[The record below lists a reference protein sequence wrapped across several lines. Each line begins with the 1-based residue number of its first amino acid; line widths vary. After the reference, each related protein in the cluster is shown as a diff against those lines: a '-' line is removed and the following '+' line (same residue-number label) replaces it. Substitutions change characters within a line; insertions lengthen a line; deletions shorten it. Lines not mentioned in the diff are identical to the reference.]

1 MKRTLRIPTV
11 AAAILFQLIAFAGY
25 CAEKAPNDPYH
36 ALKRIETSSDVPW
49 LERIAGSLEEA
60 QNLNPPNRLA
70 ASAKDLRT
78 MAYARLGDLGTKE
91 SLAAVDRIEKR
102 VKDSA
107 KLSPVVLKG
116 TWTHPCWH
124 FGDRPLKDSL
134 LAWVRNRKGYAVVSS
149 SHLGGSELFL
159 MVTDDPDNGVW
170 SRPMLIPHQS
180 YRTATNFSLAIEKED
195 ILILSYTQEKP
206 AGRTLMEGTFD
217 PGKEAPVLG
226 RREIRISL
234 SEILKDSDGD
244 GWTDVEEVRLGL
256 DPRNPD
262 TDGDGLKDGDDG
274 APNYAAKPEDKGS
287 DEVAVI
293 QKAIFATFGLS
304 GSRFLLIVGPK
315 SRPVQAWGY
324 SGPIL
329 YGRKEWAEKQ
339 EFGTVFVDW
348 EATVEGDNAKV
359 MIRDHEGPLAGG
371 GQEVLLQRK
380 NGTWIV
386 VRRQPG
392 AVS

>member
-1 MKRTLRIPTV
+1 MKRILSIHTV
-11 AAAILFQLIAFAGY
+11 VTAILFQLIAFTSY
-25 CAEKAPNDPYH
+25 CAENSPDDPYR
-36 ALKRIETSSDVPW
+36 AFKQIEASNDVVW
-49 LERIAGSLEEA
+49 LEKIASSLEEA

-78 MAYARLGDLGTKE
+78 MAYARLGHLGTNE
-91 SLAAVDRIEKR
+91 SLAAVARIEKR
-102 VKDSA
+102 IKDSA
-107 KLSPVVLKG
+107 KFSPVVLKG

-124 FGDRPLKDSL
+124 FGDRPLRDSL
-134 LAWVRNRKGYAVVSS
+134 LAWVRNGKGYAVVNS

-159 MVTDDPDNGVW
+159 MVTDAPDGGVW
-170 SRPMLIPHQS
+170 SRPALIPVS
-180 YRTATNFSLAIEKED
+180 PYRTVTNPSLAIEKED

-206 AGRTLMEGTFD
+206 ASRTLMEGTFD
-217 PGKEAPVLG
+217 PGKQAPVLG
-226 RREIRISL
+226 KQEIRISV

-244 GWTDVEEVRLGL
+244 GWTDIEEVRLGL

-262 TDGDGLKDGDDG
+262 TDGDGIKDGDDA
-274 APNYAAKPEDKGS
+274 APNYAAKPDDKES

-315 SRPVQAWGY
+315 SCPVQAWGY
-324 SGPIL
+324 LGPIL
-329 YGRKEWAEKQ
+329 YGRQEWAEKQ

-348 EATVEGDNAKV
+348 EATVEGDRAKV
-359 MIRDHEGPLAGG
+359 EIRDYEGPLAGG
-371 GQEVLLQRK
+371 SQKVLLQRK